1 MTGEEPRTGRRGG
14 AERAPQHVA
23 VVGAGMVGLATAW
36 FLQERGV
43 RTTVV
48 DRTGVGAGASWG
60 NAGLLNPAVT
70 VPLPEPAALR
80 AGIRG
85 LFDSSSPVVVPPVM
99 DLRRLRFMMR
109 FALNSRPSRWRRSMQ
124 VFNELNRVCL
134 SAYDHL
140 AASGVSAPVRESA
153 PMIAAAA
160 DAAGVAPLAR
170 ELEKVAAHGG
180 EACFELAD
188 GDELRALEPVLSDR
202 VQAGLLLHGQRFID
216 PPAYLES
223 LAEAVRR
230 PGGEIREGFEVT
242 EIHDLG
248 RGSGVSMESSTGD
261 ELRADAAVLANGTW
275 LSTLARAFGVRQP
288 VQAGRGYSFS
298 VEPERMPS
306 RPVYLPAQR
315 LACNPLNGRFRITG
329 TMELQAP
336 EVSLDRRRIVRMVDA
351 ARPLLSGVD
360 WEARREEWV
369 GSRPCTA
376 DGLPMVGRSRSPRV
390 FVAGGHGMWGMV
402 LGPATGELMAD
413 VITGRGAPPWLNHLD
428 PLR

>member
-1 MTGEEPRTGRRGG
+1 MSRAGQEAGQHGGRG
-14 AERAPQHVA
+14 AEHVA

-80 AGIRG
+80 AGLRG
-85 LFDSSSPVVVPPVM
+85 LFDSSSPVVVPPAL
-99 DLRRLRFMMR
+99 DTRRLRFMMR

-134 SAYDHL
+134 RAYDHL

-153 PMIAAAA
+153 PMVAAAA
-160 DAAGVAPLAR
+160 DEAGVAPLAH

-180 EACFELAD
+180 EVSYDLVD
-188 GDELRALEPVLSDR
+188 GDRLRALEPVLSDQ

-216 PPAYLES
+216 PPEYLGS
-223 LAEAVRR
+223 LAEAVHRS
-230 PGGEIREGFEVT
+230 GGEIREGFEVA
-242 EIHDLG
+242 
-248 RGSGVSMESSTGD
+248 GVRDVGAEDGVVLESAGGE
-261 ELRADAAVLANGTW
+261 ELQADAVVLANGTW
-275 LSTLARAFGVRQP
+275 LGTLAREFGVRQP
-288 VQAGRGYSFS
+288 IQAGRGYSFS
-298 VEPERMPS
+298 VIPERMPT

-315 LACNPLNGRFRITG
+315 LACNPLEGRFRITG
-329 TMELQAP
+329 TMELHAP
-336 EVSLDRRRIVRMVDA
+336 EVPLDRRRIERMVAA
-351 ARPLLSGVD
+351 ARPMLSGVE
-360 WEARREEWV
+360 WEARCEEWV

-376 DGLPMVGRSRSPRV
+376 DGLPLVGRSRSPRV

-402 LGPATGELMAD
+402 LGPATGELMAEM
-413 VITGRGAPPWLNHLD
+413 ITGGQTPPWLEHLD

>member
-1 MTGEEPRTGRRGG
+1 
-14 AERAPQHVA
+14 
-23 VVGAGMVGLATAW
+23 MVGLATAW